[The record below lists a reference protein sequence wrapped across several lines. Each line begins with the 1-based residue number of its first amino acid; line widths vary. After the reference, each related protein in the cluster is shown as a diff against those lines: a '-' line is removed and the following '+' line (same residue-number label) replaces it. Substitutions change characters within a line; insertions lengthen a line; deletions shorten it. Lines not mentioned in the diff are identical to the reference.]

1 MGSSHDQI
9 FESIYLSK
17 DTDLNR
23 TLIMLKYNEEKT
35 RNELDEH
42 SSLFL
47 DEVGKLS
54 DDLVDED
61 ALTLEDHKEPPILPK
76 KKTT

>member
-1 MGSSHDQI
+1 
-9 FESIYLSK
+9 LLK

-35 RNELDEH
+35 RNEMDEQ

-61 ALTLEDHKEPPILPK
+61 ALTLEGHKEPPILPK
-76 KKTT
+76 KNHLRCVKRN